1 MLCLPDSNGL
11 VFRLD
16 SPTTL
21 APVEYTG
28 MDKESLKK
36 IVISDCKNAPRQV
49 TDEGTLLKSVT
60 ELYKIITGTKEEEK
74 VLDEPEPTQKRV
86 KFDRDALFEVIDNE
100 LKRQG
105 VCF

>member
-1 MLCLPDSNGL
+1 MLCLPDSDGL
-11 VFRLD
+11 VFRLNT
-16 SPTTL
+16 PTAL
-21 APVEYTG
+21 ALVEYTG

-36 IVISDCKNAPRQV
+36 IIISDCKNAPRRV
-49 TDEGTLLKSVT
+49 TDEETLLKSVT
-60 ELYKIITGTKEEEK
+60 ELYQIITGTKEEEK